1 MQDLFRFIIF
11 IVSVYLVYLC
21 IFFFTKRVRA
31 VIKISS
37 LRKTNNAKITYTRMP
52 FSSYFKLSKKP
63 DIIVEIGG
71 VTYLIRL
78 INGKGGLKFL
88 HFASPEYFVTFSK
101 IRISVSGLFGLARRN
116 RVANSVSTSRHSVKI
131 LPPLEIPE
139 EYTQP
144 DYQNK
149 TVPVLIFT
157 PTPNEITYVTESKT
171 KIKPAFEG
179 DLMYGQMI
187 FTPSTFVSYADR
199 AEREERY
206 KKEEEFLWK

>member
-11 IVSVYLVYLC
+11 IFSVYFIYQGV
-21 IFFFTKRVRA
+21 FFFIKRVRT
-31 VIKISS
+31 VVKISS
-37 LRKTNNAKITYTRMP
+37 LKKTNNAKITYTRMP
-52 FSSYFKLSKKP
+52 FSSYFKLSPKP
-63 DIIVEIGG
+63 DIVVEIGR

-78 INGKGGLKFL
+78 INGKGALRFL

-101 IRISVSGLFGLARRN
+101 IRISFSGLLGLARKN
-116 RVANSVSTSRHSVKI
+116 RVSNSVSTSKRSVKI
-131 LPPLEIPE
+131 LPHLEIPE
-139 EYTQP
+139 KYTKP

-157 PTPNEITYVTESKT
+157 PTPNEITYVAETKT
-171 KIKPAFEG
+171 RIKPAFEG

-199 AEREERY
+199 TEREEKY
-206 KKEEEFLWK
+206 KKEEEFSWR